1 MSGQSGNKP
10 VGASDLRSK
19 IEESVA
25 RCTERAKAAHTGGA
39 GGAGGG
45 AAGRPV
51 SGSAMDFLNLAIQ
64 YGPQVV
70 ALVQEVIA
78 DLQARGDLTGPAA

>member
-10 VGASDLRSK
+10 VGTSDLRSQ

-25 RCTERAKAAHTGGA
+25 RCTERAKAAHTGGD
-39 GGAGGG
+39 GGG

-78 DLQARGDLTGPAA
+78 DLQARGVIAGPSA